1 MTDPTAIE
9 NAVLEQADEVWA
21 WCLKASFYGRTV
33 TVKIKYADFRQA
45 TRSRSVGG
53 MVNSQA
59 LLHQISMD
67 LIRSVFPVELG
78 IRLVGV
84 SVSNFD
90 NGGQGAPQFDLALS
104 A

>member
-1 MTDPTAIE
+1 MVPWRSIGLWLSRAPRRG
-9 NAVLEQADEVWA
+9 
-21 WCLKASFYGRTV
+21 YGRTV
-33 TVKIKYADFRQA
+33 TVKIKYADFGQA
-45 TRSRSVGG
+45 TRSRSLGG
-53 MVNSQA
+53 MVDSQA
-59 LLHQISMD
+59 VLYQTSLD

-90 NGGQGAPQFDLALS
+90 CSSQETPQLDLALL